1 MISKDFMRE
10 FNKLN
15 KKYPNAPIYY
25 FGDYED
31 KDLTEVTKV
40 VVAFAQDTQIADNFI
55 DPYACSKNPQE
66 GFSPIIVIG

>member
-40 VVAFAQDTQIADNFI
+40 VVAFAQDTQIADGYI
-55 DPYACSKNPQE
+55 IPEACSKEPKEN
-66 GFSPIIVIG
+66 FSPIIIIG